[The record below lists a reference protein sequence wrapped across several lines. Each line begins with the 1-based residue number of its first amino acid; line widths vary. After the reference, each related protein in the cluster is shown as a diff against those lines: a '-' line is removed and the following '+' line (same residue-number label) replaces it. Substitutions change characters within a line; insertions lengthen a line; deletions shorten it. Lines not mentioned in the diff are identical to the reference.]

1 MQLDFGGV
9 HYKCDLVPLAVVI
22 AGDVEGTAAAGVD
35 VVGRVFVVPGA
46 EVAVVEEEAPAVRG
60 EGDVLVDDAAH
71 AGGGGGLEPGGDGE
85 GVGVEVGGAGDFD
98 IVAEAV
104 EGQGAADFTGSPG
117 RAVDE

>member
-1 MQLDFGGV
+1 MIRRPPRSTLFP
-9 HYKCDLVPLAVVI
+9 YTTLFRS
-22 AGDVEGTAAAGVD
+22 D

-46 EVAVVEEEAPAVRG
+46 EAAVVEEQAPAVRG
-60 EGDVLVDDAAH
+60 EGDILVHDAAH

-104 EGQGAADFTGSPG
+104 EGQRAADFTGSPG
-117 RAVDE
+117 RAVDEGAGMAVAGGVG